1 MTLASAM
8 TPSTGFR
15 HEALL
20 YDGEDQFISRSV
32 PFIQQGLL
40 AGEAVLVVVN
50 RPKIEL
56 LEGSL
61 GDQSGDV
68 SFADMASVGSNPARI
83 IPAWRDFVDMA
94 TQRKQA
100 MRGIG
105 EPIWPDRTGPELAEC
120 HHHEALLNSAFGDV
134 RQFWLVCPYDAATL
148 RPEVIERLALTH
160 PLVNRGA
167 GAVASPTYDEARATL
182 DPFTDP
188 LPPPAAPV
196 RETDYSGTSLRRL
209 RAWIGGHSSIA
220 GLDEQRTG
228 DLVLA
233 SHEIATNSVLH
244 GGGVGRVRL
253 WTEHR
258 NIICEFTDGGHVQQ
272 PLVGR
277 EFPRKDQTHGRGL
290 WMVNQL
296 CDLVQIRSIPGQTV
310 VRLHKAIVPAIQ

>member
-1 MTLASAM
+1 MT
-8 TPSTGFR
+8 TSTGFR

-20 YDGEDQFISRSV
+20 YEGEDQFIARTM
-32 PFIQQGLL
+32 PFIEQGLL

-50 RPKIEL
+50 QRKIEL
-56 LEGSL
+56 LQGLL
-61 GDQSGDV
+61 GEGDV

-105 EPIWPDRTGPELAEC
+105 EPIWPDRTAPELAEC
-120 HHHEALLNSAFGDV
+120 HHHEALLNTAFGEV
-134 RQFWLVCPYDAATL
+134 RRFWLMCPYDTATL
-148 RPEVIERLALTH
+148 RPEVIERLAFTH

-167 GAVASPTYDEARATL
+167 GAVASPTYDEARAVS

-188 LPPPAAPV
+188 LPPPVAPV
-196 RETDYSGTSLRRL
+196 REIAYSMDSLRSL
-209 RAWIGGHSSIA
+209 RAWIGGHSSTA
-220 GLDEQRTG
+220 GLDEQRTS

-233 SHEIATNSVLH
+233 AHEIATNSVLH
-244 GGGVGRVRL
+244 GGGAGRVRL
-253 WTEHR
+253 WTEYR
-258 NIICEFTDGGHVQQ
+258 NIVCEFTDGGHMRQ

-277 EFPRKDQTHGRGL
+277 EFPRTDKTQGRGL

-310 VRLHKAIVPAIQ
+310 VRLHKAVVDTLTHGAAI